1 MKKIIIL
8 LTTLMPYFTSI
19 AQVKT
24 TYYEAGTDDIY
35 LPHGILEVTNHNTNT
50 YRLSSSLVASE
61 MSSYKKEEIEDHNR
75 FGIPVEVVCS
85 LEEDNWVEV
94 DNGKIWTKDFE
105 SENATSLTFVFN
117 NFALAEGA
125 EMYIVNRDRTVVYG
139 PVTSASNNPNRFYM
153 TDIIPGCKSTICLY
167 EPTGV
172 NGKSSFT
179 VMDIKICLIPRM
191 DVMAF
196 I

>member
-61 MSSYKKEEIEDHNR
+61 MSFYKKEEIEDHNR
-75 FGIPVEVVCS
+75 FGIPVEVV
-85 LEEDNWVEV
+85 
-94 DNGKIWTKDFE
+94 
-105 SENATSLTFVFN
+105 
-117 NFALAEGA
+117 
-125 EMYIVNRDRTVVYG
+125 
-139 PVTSASNNPNRFYM
+139 
-153 TDIIPGCKSTICLY
+153 
-167 EPTGV
+167 
-172 NGKSSFT
+172 
-179 VMDIKICLIPRM
+179 
-191 DVMAF
+191 
-196 I
+196 